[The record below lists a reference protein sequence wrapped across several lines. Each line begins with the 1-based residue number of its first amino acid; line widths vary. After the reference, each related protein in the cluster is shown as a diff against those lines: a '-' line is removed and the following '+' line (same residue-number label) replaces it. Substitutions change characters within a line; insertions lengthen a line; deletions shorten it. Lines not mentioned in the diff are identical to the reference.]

1 MPSRYAYNLGSI
13 RGIGSSTRKY
23 TFCRQTNSQPWNCID
38 QFITI
43 NAPAPVSVPVPIPE
57 PVPGKMKAV
66 FLLNLTTTTNFSIK
80 NTLNYYWQNYSQEF
94 IECPIVD
101 NKGSLEVTLQL
112 LDEYYGYGFKYFIGF
127 QTSTIMAGVL
137 ESNWFNF
144 HPDAIGISP
153 SANSNSLNIPKN
165 IYRFLPDNS
174 FIINSINKQ
183 INDAINGGHN
193 IYYIYSLFELVCEDA
208 LRILNQTIG
217 TYSNYVTLGTIPSD
231 FENPSII
238 QNFLND
244 APNGVLTNNDI
255 LITLIFDRGEYL
267 YLYDV
272 TLYTEPLTFQG
283 QQYDILAALT
293 PIIPAGSQA
302 ELTNKYNVS
311 LFKGV
316 DTSILWRNGYNF
328 LGASN
333 YSTVTLNILN
343 LLNQFSN
350 NQTPNNINS
359 HYGSLIFNPVTKDI
373 ENPSI
378 LLQKYNG
385 TTFININLYV
395 KDPYL
400 GVYTANFTSSSIVS
414 TDIIPILP
422 NKPFFG
428 KAIALLELTNS
439 VTQNDIIFNDS
450 LYYYW
455 YEDLTLP
462 KFPII
467 DTAGVDTINNLLD
480 TYYNQGYRIFLG
492 MTRSNVLLNSLSWFT
507 NHPDAIGI
515 SLLSAA
521 TLPSVPKNIFR
532 LNYSDSYYIQL
543 LRSFLLEPAE
553 TIFYIYKEGSAQG
566 VAIYDALNYFYNTKL
581 RTLVINT
588 TESNLN
594 ASALNTFFD
603 GNTIDDIILL
613 YLQDI
618 QSYINVYNDNAMIAT
633 NANQYNTA
641 VQGDPNISNTAGPK
655 LNLIYFNIY
664 PTYPN
669 TSFLWNK
676 NRQYLTEKYEMSVNS
691 FTLLNAMTMID
702 YILLGKDVN
711 LLGSHS
717 GVLQFNTINRN
728 LQYISLL
735 FKQYQHMTQQFVN
748 YNISF
753 EDPLL
758 GIFTADFI

>member
-1 MPSRYAYNLGSI
+1 MSKYNGFPTNQEAKRIYNFCAATQPYNIFGCFLGDLPN
-13 RGIGSSTRKY
+13 RT
-23 TFCRQTNSQPWNCID
+23 P
-38 QFITI
+38 
-43 NAPAPVSVPVPIPE
+43 PVPPK
-57 PVPGKMKAV
+57 PGKMKAV
-66 FLLNLTTTTNFSIK
+66 FLLNLTTTTNLSIK
-80 NTLNYYWQNYSQEF
+80 NTLNYYWQNYPQEF

-101 NKGSLEVTLQL
+101 TNGSLEITLQL

-137 ESNWFNF
+137 ASNWFNF

-174 FIINSINKQ
+174 FIINSINNQ
-183 INDAINGGHN
+183 INDAIDGGYN
-193 IYYIYSLFELVCEDA
+193 IYYIYTLNQLVCEDA

-217 TYSNYVTLGTIPSD
+217 NYTNYVTLGTTFPD
-231 FENPSII
+231 LDTPTMI
-238 QNFLND
+238 QNFLD
-244 APNGVLTNNDI
+244 DPPNGQISDNDI
-255 LITLIFDRGEYL
+255 LIILLLNRNQYL
-267 YLYDV
+267 
-272 TLYTEPLTFQG
+272 TLYSPNPNYEEPLTFPG
-283 QQYDILAALT
+283 QQYDILASVT
-293 PIIPAGSQA
+293 PIIPSGSQT
-302 ELTNKYNVS
+302 ELANKYNVS

-328 LGASN
+328 LGSTN

-350 NQTPNNINS
+350 NEYVGNINS
-359 HYGSLIFNPVTKDI
+359 HYGALIFDPVTKDI
-373 ENPSI
+373 EYPSI

-385 TTFININLYV
+385 STFINTNLYV
-395 KDPYL
+395 DDPYL
-400 GVYTANFTSSSIVS
+400 GIYTAEFTGSSLAP
-414 TDIIPILP
+414 TDIIPISP
-422 NKPFFG
+422 NKPFKG

-467 DTAGVDTINNLLD
+467 DTAGADTINDLLD

-532 LNYSDSYYIQL
+532 LNYSDSSQIQL
-543 LRSFLLEPAE
+543 LRSFFLDPAE
-553 TIFYIYKEGSAQG
+553 TIFYIYKEGNAQG
-566 VAIYDALNYFYNTKL
+566 EAIYNAFNYLYPDKL
-581 RTLVINT
+581 KTLVIDVNET
-588 TESNLN
+588 NLN
-594 ASALNTFFD
+594 ASTLNTFFD
-603 GNTIDDIILL
+603 GNTANDIIFI
-613 YLQDI
+613 YLQGI
-618 QSYINVYNDNAMIAT
+618 QTYIDVYDDPTMLPT
-633 NANQYNTA
+633 LSRQYNAA
-641 VQGDPNISNTAGPK
+641 VQADPNISDTAGTK
-655 LNLIYFNIY
+655 LNLIYFNMY

-669 TSFLWNK
+669 TSFLWNE
-676 NRQYLTEKYEMSVNS
+676 NRQYLTEKYEISVNS

-702 YILLGKDVN
+702 YILLGKDIK

-717 GVLQFNTINRN
+717 GVLQFSETTRT
-728 LQYISLL
+728 LLYTSLL
-735 FKQYQHMTQQFVN
+735 FKQYQYGSQSFVN

-758 GIFTADFI
+758 GIFIADFI